1 MWHSEKILNRDLRSS
16 SINDNHM
23 NMKDEC
29 SVKSYNHTDTYSYTD
44 VFKDVH
50 RTNKHEFFA
59 TIRARMEAMSAA
71 KSSDTPISF
80 DDQYVN
86 ESSLISTKTSHF
98 DYDEVC
104 F

>member
-1 MWHSEKILNRDLRSS
+1 MWHSEKIHNRDLYSS
-16 SINDNHM
+16 SINGNHM
-23 NMKDEC
+23 NIKDEC
-29 SVKSYNHTDTYSYTD
+29 SVKSYNHTDTD

-50 RTNKHEFFA
+50 RTNKHELFA
-59 TIRARMEAMSAA
+59 TIRARMEAMTAA
-71 KSSDTPISF
+71 KSNDTPISF

-86 ESSLISTKTSHF
+86 ESLLISTKKSHF